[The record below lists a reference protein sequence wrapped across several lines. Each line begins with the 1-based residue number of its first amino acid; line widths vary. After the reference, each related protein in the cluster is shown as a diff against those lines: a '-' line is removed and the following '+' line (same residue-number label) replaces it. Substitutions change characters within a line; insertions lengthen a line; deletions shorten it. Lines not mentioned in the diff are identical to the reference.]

1 MLHKISMKDILK
13 VYSCNRCGK
22 IDYSA
27 DGGTRTPE
35 RSRAPAFSVETCTL
49 EAGVLPAR
57 LHLRD

>member
-1 MLHKISMKDILK
+1 MLLRTSMKGILK
-13 VYSCNRCGK
+13 VYSCNSYGK
-22 IDYSA
+22 INYSA